1 MADPIPATQDKIIP
15 HWAKPKVCRRKPK
28 AIKLAKK
35 SSEKIITFHA
45 STVVI
50 ISKSLPN
57 TPHPPAINPNC
68 MATYAGFQFSGY
80 LDVGEKIN
88 LFIILINFIL
98 SF

>member
-1 MADPIPATQDKIIP
+1 MYQRWKKVDHPIKKLNAVADPIPATQDKIIP

-57 TPHPPAINPNC
+57 NPNPPAINPNC
-68 MATYAGFQFSGY
+68 MAT
-80 LDVGEKIN
+80 
-88 LFIILINFIL
+88 
-98 SF
+98 